1 MEVGDRRG
9 VPARERLTVAG
20 AASSPVAGAVPGGAA
35 RAPPVRR
42 LPVSA
47 QPAGDPAGRPSG
59 PRTLGPVTS
68 DTSHR
73 PAPGGSGSPATGPA
87 VPVAPLQD
95 GFGRVVRDLRVSVTD
110 VCNLRCTYCL
120 PESGVA
126 WLPKDERLDDDE
138 TVRLVEVLAGLGVR
152 TVRVTGGEPL
162 ARAHLPALIER
173 IDAVEGIEEISM
185 TTNGVLLA
193 RHADALVAAGVS
205 RFNVSIDSV
214 HRERFADVTRR
225 DVLPAVL
232 EGLAALDRHR
242 VVRPD
247 GSRGGVE
254 VKLNAVALKGV
265 TEREAVDLVGFAR
278 ERGLQLRFI
287 EVMPLDADG
296 AWTEDHVL
304 TGEEVR
310 ALIHARWPVD
320 ALERAPSSTARVFRF
335 RDGSGEVGFVS
346 SVTESFC
353 ADCDRLRLTADGQL
367 RTCLF
372 SHDETDLR
380 GALRAGASDD
390 ELVMMIRR
398 AVAGKQWGHEMH
410 KPGFR
415 PPARPMSAIGG

>member
-1 MEVGDRRG
+1 MTPDTTG
-9 VPARERLTVAG
+9 AR
-20 AASSPVAGAVPGGAA
+20 SPVRA
-35 RAPPVRR
+35 APPV
-42 LPVSA
+42 A
-47 QPAGDPAGRPSG
+47 APA
-59 PRTLGPVTS
+59 
-68 DTSHR
+68 
-73 PAPGGSGSPATGPA
+73 ATATHPDA
-87 VPVAPLQD
+87 TTVAPLQD

-120 PESGVA
+120 PESGIQ

-152 TVRVTGGEPL
+152 TVRITGGEPL

-173 IDAVEGIEEISM
+173 IDAVPGIEEISM
-185 TTNGVLLA
+185 TTNGVLLS
-193 RHADALVAAGVS
+193 RHADALVAAGVD
-205 RFNVSIDSV
+205 RFNVSIDSANPA
-214 HRERFADVTRR
+214 RFAELTRR

-232 EGLAALDRHR
+232 RGLEALDRHD
-242 VVRPD
+242 V
-247 GSRGGVE
+247 G
-254 VKLNAVALKGV
+254 VKLNAVALKGI
-265 TEREAVDLVGFAR
+265 TEHECVDLVGFAR

-287 EVMPLDADG
+287 EVMPLDASGD
-296 AWTEDHVL
+296 WTEDHVL

-310 ALIHARWPVD
+310 ALIHERWPVD

-335 RDGSGEVGFVS
+335 RDGGGEVGFIS

-353 ADCDRLRLTADGQL
+353 GDCDRLRLTADGQL

-380 GALRAGASDD
+380 TALRDGSTDE
-390 ELVMMIRR
+390 ELVRMIRT

-415 PPARPMSAIGG
+415 PPDRPMSAIGG

>member
-1 MEVGDRRG
+1 MTPE
-9 VPARERLTVAG
+9 PTG
-20 AASSPVAGAVPGGAA
+20 AATPAL
-35 RAPPVRR
+35 AP
-42 LPVSA
+42 
-47 QPAGDPAGRPSG
+47 RP
-59 PRTLGPVTS
+59 
-68 DTSHR
+68 
-73 PAPGGSGSPATGPA
+73 
-87 VPVAPLQD
+87 PVAPLSD
-95 GFGRVVRDLRVSVTD
+95 GFGRVVTDLRVSVTD

-120 PESGVA
+120 PESGIS

-152 TVRVTGGEPL
+152 TVRITGGEPL

-173 IDAVEGIEEISM
+173 IAAVEGIEEISM
-185 TTNGVLLA
+185 TTNGVRLA

-214 HRERFADVTRR
+214 DQRRFAELTRR
-225 DVLPAVL
+225 DRLPAVL
-232 EGLAALDRHR
+232 EGIAALDRHR
-242 VVRPD
+242 SVRPD
-247 GSRGGVE
+247 GTRTGVE
-254 VKLNAVALKGV
+254 VKLNAVALKGI
-265 TEREAVDLVGFAR
+265 TEHECVDLVAFAR
-278 ERGLQLRFI
+278 ARGLQLRFI
-287 EVMPLDADG
+287 EVMPLDASG

-335 RDGSGEVGFVS
+335 RDGGGEVGFVS

-380 GALRAGASDD
+380 GALRDGASGD
-390 ELVMMIRR
+390 ELVAMIRR

-415 PPARPMSAIGG
+415 PPDRPMSAIGG

>member
-1 MEVGDRRG
+1 MTDPDP
-9 VPARERLTVAG
+9 VPSS
-20 AASSPVAGAVPGGAA
+20 AAAATPG
-35 RAPPVRR
+35 
-42 LPVSA
+42 
-47 QPAGDPAGRPSG
+47 
-59 PRTLGPVTS
+59 
-68 DTSHR
+68 
-73 PAPGGSGSPATGPA
+73 
-87 VPVAPLQD
+87 APLQD

-120 PESGVA
+120 PESGIS

-152 TVRVTGGEPL
+152 TVRITGGEPL

-173 IDAVEGIEEISM
+173 IDAVPGIEEISM

-193 RHADALVAAGVS
+193 RHADALVAAGVR

-214 HRERFADVTRR
+214 DQRRFAELTRR
-225 DVLPAVL
+225 DRLPAVL
-232 EGLAALDRHR
+232 EGIAALDRHR
-242 VVRPD
+242 GVAAGGHDARD
-247 GSRGGVE
+247 GVTGGGDVT
-254 VKLNAVALKGV
+254 VKLNAVALKGI
-265 TEREAVDLVGFAR
+265 TEHEAVDLVGFAR

-310 ALIHARWPVD
+310 AIVHERWPVD

-335 RDGSGEVGFVS
+335 RDGVGEVGFVS

-380 GALRAGASDD
+380 RALRAGASDD
-390 ELVMMIRR
+390 ELVAQIRR

-415 PPARPMSAIGG
+415 PPDRPMSAIGG

>member
-1 MEVGDRRG
+1 MS
-9 VPARERLTVAG
+9 PERTG
-20 AASSPVAGAVPGGAA
+20 TSQAAF
-35 RAPPVRR
+35 AP
-42 LPVSA
+42 
-47 QPAGDPAGRPSG
+47 RPS
-59 PRTLGPVTS
+59 
-68 DTSHR
+68 
-73 PAPGGSGSPATGPA
+73 
-87 VPVAPLQD
+87 VPPLAD
-95 GFGRVVRDLRVSVTD
+95 GFGRVVTDLRVSVTD

-120 PESGVA
+120 PESGIS

-162 ARAHLPALIER
+162 ARAHLPALVER
-173 IDAVEGIEEISM
+173 LDAVEGIEEISM

-214 HRERFADVTRR
+214 DQRRFAELTRR
-225 DVLPAVL
+225 DRLPAVL
-232 EGLAALDRHR
+232 EGIAALDRHD
-242 VVRPD
+242 VL
-247 GSRGGVE
+247 
-254 VKLNAVALKGV
+254 VKLNAVALKGI
-265 TEREAVDLVGFAR
+265 TEHECVDLVAFAR

-310 ALIHARWPVD
+310 ALIHERWPVD
-320 ALERAPSSTARVFRF
+320 ALDREPSSTARVFRF
-335 RDGSGEVGFVS
+335 RDGGGEVGFVS
-346 SVTESFC
+346 SVTQSFC
-353 ADCDRLRLTADGQL
+353 GDCDRLRLTADGQL

-380 GALRAGASDD
+380 GALRSGASDD
-390 ELVMMIRR
+390 ELVGMIRR

-415 PPARPMSAIGG
+415 PPERPMSAIGG

>member
-1 MEVGDRRG
+1 M
-9 VPARERLTVAG
+9 T
-20 AASSPVAGAVPGGAA
+20 
-35 RAPPVRR
+35 
-42 LPVSA
+42 
-47 QPAGDPAGRPSG
+47 DPAPSS
-59 PRTLGPVTS
+59 TL
-68 DTSHR
+68 
-73 PAPGGSGSPATGPA
+73 AAT
-87 VPVAPLQD
+87 PVAPLQD

-120 PESGVA
+120 PESGIS

-138 TVRLVEVLAGLGVR
+138 TVRLVELLAGLGVR
-152 TVRVTGGEPL
+152 TVRITGGEPL

-173 IDAVEGIEEISM
+173 IDAVPGIEEISM

-214 HRERFADVTRR
+214 DQRRFAELTRR
-225 DVLPAVL
+225 DRLPAVL
-232 EGLAALDRHR
+232 EGIAALDRHR
-242 VVRPD
+242 APRTD
-247 GSRGGVE
+247 GPGVPPEDGGASGATGRGGVT
-254 VKLNAVALKGV
+254 VKLNAVALKGI
-265 TEREAVDLVGFAR
+265 TEHEAVDLVGFAR

-287 EVMPLDADG
+287 EVMPLDASG

-310 ALIHARWPVD
+310 AIVHERWPVD

-335 RDGSGEVGFVS
+335 RDGAGEVGFVS

-380 GALRAGASDD
+380 GALRAGASDA
-390 ELVMMIRR
+390 ELVAMVRR

-415 PPARPMSAIGG
+415 PPDRPMSAIGG

>member
-1 MEVGDRRG
+1 MADPR
-9 VPARERLTVAG
+9 
-20 AASSPVAGAVPGGAA
+20 PG
-35 RAPPVRR
+35 
-42 LPVSA
+42 
-47 QPAGDPAGRPSG
+47 
-59 PRTLGPVTS
+59 RT
-68 DTSHR
+68 
-73 PAPGGSGSPATGPA
+73 ASPAEMLGGLL
-87 VPVAPLQD
+87 VD

-120 PESGVA
+120 PESGIS

-152 TVRVTGGEPL
+152 TVRITGGEPL
-162 ARAHLPALIER
+162 ARAHLPALVER
-173 IDAVEGIEEISM
+173 LDAVDGIEELSM

-214 HRERFADVTRR
+214 DQRRFAELTRR
-225 DVLPAVL
+225 DRLPAVL
-232 EGLAALDRHR
+232 EGIAALDRHD
-242 VVRPD
+242 VL
-247 GSRGGVE
+247 
-254 VKLNAVALKGV
+254 VKLNAVALKGI
-265 TEREAVDLVGFAR
+265 TEHECVDLVAFAR
-278 ERGLQLRFI
+278 ARGLQLRFI

-310 ALIHARWPVD
+310 ALIHERWPVD
-320 ALERAPSSTARVFRF
+320 ALEREPSSTARVFRF
-335 RDGSGEVGFVS
+335 RDGGGEVGFVS
-346 SVTESFC
+346 SVTQSFC
-353 ADCDRLRLTADGQL
+353 GDCDRLRLTADGQL

-380 GALRAGASDD
+380 GALRSGASDA
-390 ELVMMIRR
+390 ELVAMIRR

-415 PPARPMSAIGG
+415 PPDRPMSAIGG

>member
-1 MEVGDRRG
+1 V
-9 VPARERLTVAG
+9 
-20 AASSPVAGAVPGGAA
+20 
-35 RAPPVRR
+35 
-42 LPVSA
+42 
-47 QPAGDPAGRPSG
+47 
-59 PRTLGPVTS
+59 VT
-68 DTSHR
+68 
-73 PAPGGSGSPATGPA
+73 
-87 VPVAPLQD
+87 
-95 GFGRVVRDLRVSVTD
+95 DLRVSVTD

-120 PESGVA
+120 PESGIA
-126 WLPKDERLDDDE
+126 WLPKDDRLDDDE
-138 TVRLVEVLAGLGVR
+138 TVRVVELLAGLGVR
-152 TVRVTGGEPL
+152 TVRITGGEPL

-214 HRERFADVTRR
+214 RPERFRELTRR

-232 EGLAALDRHR
+232 DGLAALDRH
-242 VVRPD
+242 D
-247 GSRGGVE
+247 VE
-254 VKLNAVALKGV
+254 VKLNAVALKGI
-265 TEREAVDLVGFAR
+265 TEHECVDLVAFAR

-287 EVMPLDADG
+287 EVMPLDASG
-296 AWTEDHVL
+296 SWSEDHVL
-304 TGEEVR
+304 SGEDVR

-320 ALERAPSSTARVFRF
+320 ALERTPSSTARVFRF
-335 RDGSGEVGFVS
+335 RDGAGEVGFIS

-380 GALRAGASDD
+380 GALRSGASDD
-390 ELVMMIRR
+390 ELVAMVRR

-415 PPARPMSAIGG
+415 PPERPMSAIGG

>member
-1 MEVGDRRG
+1 VTPDTTG
-9 VPARERLTVAG
+9 T
-20 AASSPVAGAVPGGAA
+20 SSPALAPRGESSPTRAA
-35 RAPPVRR
+35 
-42 LPVSA
+42 
-47 QPAGDPAGRPSG
+47 
-59 PRTLGPVTS
+59 
-68 DTSHR
+68 
-73 PAPGGSGSPATGPA
+73 
-87 VPVAPLQD
+87 APLQD

-120 PESGVA
+120 PESGIS

-173 IDAVEGIEEISM
+173 LDAVDGIEEISM

-193 RHADALVAAGVS
+193 RHADALVAAGVR

-214 HRERFADVTRR
+214 DQRRFAELTRR
-225 DVLPAVL
+225 DRLPAVL
-232 EGLAALDRHR
+232 EGIAALDRHR
-242 VVRPD
+242 GPDAAGRPGVV
-247 GSRGGVE
+247 
-254 VKLNAVALKGV
+254 VKLNAVALKGI
-265 TEREAVDLVGFAR
+265 TEHECVDLVAFAR
-278 ERGLQLRFI
+278 ERRLQLRFI

-310 ALIHARWPVD
+310 ALIHERWPVD

-335 RDGSGEVGFVS
+335 RDGGGEVGFVS

-353 ADCDRLRLTADGQL
+353 GDCDRLRLTADGQL

-390 ELVMMIRR
+390 ELVAMIRR

-415 PPARPMSAIGG
+415 PPDRPMSAIGG

>member
-1 MEVGDRRG
+1 VSPD
-9 VPARERLTVAG
+9 TTS
-20 AASSPVAGAVPGGAA
+20 ASS
-35 RAPPVRR
+35 RALAPRR
-42 LPVSA
+42 ST
-47 QPAGDPAGRPSG
+47 DP
-59 PRTLGPVTS
+59 LV
-68 DTSHR
+68 
-73 PAPGGSGSPATGPA
+73 
-87 VPVAPLQD
+87 D

-120 PESGVA
+120 PESGIS

-152 TVRVTGGEPL
+152 TVRITGGVPL

-214 HRERFADVTRR
+214 HPARFAELTRR

-232 EGLAALDRHR
+232 NGLAALDRHD
-242 VVRPD
+242 V
-247 GSRGGVE
+247 G
-254 VKLNAVALKGV
+254 VKLNAVALKGI
-265 TEREAVDLVGFAR
+265 TEHEAVDLVGFAR

-287 EVMPLDADG
+287 EVMPLDASG

-304 TGEEVR
+304 TGEDVR
-310 ALIHARWPVD
+310 ALIHERWPVD

-335 RDGSGEVGFVS
+335 RDGGGEVGFIS

-353 ADCDRLRLTADGQL
+353 GDCDRLRLTADGQL

-380 GALRAGASDD
+380 GALRSGASDA
-390 ELVMMIRR
+390 EIVAMVRR

-415 PPARPMSAIGG
+415 PPERPMSAIGG

>member
-1 MEVGDRRG
+1 MTPESRG
-9 VPARERLTVAG
+9 ATVPAPT
-20 AASSPVAGAVPGGAA
+20 
-35 RAPPVRR
+35 
-42 LPVSA
+42 
-47 QPAGDPAGRPSG
+47 
-59 PRTLGPVTS
+59 
-68 DTSHR
+68 
-73 PAPGGSGSPATGPA
+73 APG
-87 VPVAPLQD
+87 APLAD
-95 GFGRVVRDLRVSVTD
+95 GFGRVVTDLRVSVTD

-120 PESGVA
+120 PESGIA
-126 WLPKDERLDDDE
+126 WLPKDDRLDDDE
-138 TVRLVEVLAGLGVR
+138 TVRVVELLAGLGVR
-152 TVRVTGGEPL
+152 TVRITGGEPL

-173 IDAVEGIEEISM
+173 IDAVQGIEEISM

-214 HRERFADVTRR
+214 RPERFRELTRR

-232 EGLAALDRHR
+232 DGLAALDRH
-242 VVRPD
+242 D
-247 GSRGGVE
+247 VE
-254 VKLNAVALKGV
+254 VKLNAVALKGI
-265 TEREAVDLVGFAR
+265 TEHECVDLVAFAR

-287 EVMPLDADG
+287 EVMPLDASG
-296 AWTEDHVL
+296 AWSEDHVL
-304 TGEEVR
+304 SGEDVR

-320 ALERAPSSTARVFRF
+320 ALERTPSSTARVFRF
-335 RDGSGEVGFVS
+335 RDGTGEVGFIS

-380 GALRAGASDD
+380 GALRSGASDD
-390 ELVMMIRR
+390 ELVAMVRR

-415 PPARPMSAIGG
+415 PPERPMSAIGG

>member
-1 MEVGDRRG
+1 MTPD
-9 VPARERLTVAG
+9 TTG
-20 AASSPVAGAVPGGAA
+20 APSPLLAPRPEPSPTASPS
-35 RAPPVRR
+35 
-42 LPVSA
+42 
-47 QPAGDPAGRPSG
+47 RP
-59 PRTLGPVTS
+59 T
-68 DTSHR
+68 
-73 PAPGGSGSPATGPA
+73 
-87 VPVAPLQD
+87 APLQD
-95 GFGRVVRDLRVSVTD
+95 GFGRVVTDLRVSVTD

-120 PESGVA
+120 PESGIS

-152 TVRVTGGEPL
+152 TVRITGGEPL

-173 IDAVEGIEEISM
+173 IDAVDGIEELSM
-185 TTNGVLLA
+185 TTNGVRLA
-193 RHADALVAAGVS
+193 RHADALVAAGVR

-214 HRERFADVTRR
+214 DQRRFAELTRR
-225 DVLPAVL
+225 DRLPAVL
-232 EGLAALDRHR
+232 EGIAALDRHR
-242 VVRPD
+242 GP
-247 GSRGGVE
+247 GTAEVE

-265 TEREAVDLVGFAR
+265 TEHECLDLVAFAR
-278 ERGLQLRFI
+278 ERRLQLRFI
-287 EVMPLDADG
+287 EVMPLDASG

-320 ALERAPSSTARVFRF
+320 ALERVPSSTARVFRF
-335 RDGSGEVGFVS
+335 RDGAGEVGFVS

-380 GALRAGASDD
+380 GALRDGSSD
-390 ELVMMIRR
+390 EQLVGMIRR

-415 PPARPMSAIGG
+415 PPERPMSAIGG

>member
-1 MEVGDRRG
+1 M
-9 VPARERLTVAG
+9 T
-20 AASSPVAGAVPGGAA
+20 
-35 RAPPVRR
+35 
-42 LPVSA
+42 
-47 QPAGDPAGRPSG
+47 DPAPS
-59 PRTLGPVTS
+59 TA
-68 DTSHR
+68 
-73 PAPGGSGSPATGPA
+73 PAAPAT
-87 VPVAPLQD
+87 APLQD

-120 PESGVA
+120 PESGIS

-138 TVRLVEVLAGLGVR
+138 TVRIVEVLAGLGVR
-152 TVRVTGGEPL
+152 TVRITGGEPL

-173 IDAVEGIEEISM
+173 IDAVPGIEEISM

-214 HRERFADVTRR
+214 DQRRFAELTRR
-225 DVLPAVL
+225 DRLPAVL
-232 EGLAALDRHR
+232 EGIAALDRHR
-242 VVRPD
+242 SVGPD
-247 GSRGGVE
+247 GTAQGVG
-254 VKLNAVALKGV
+254 VKLNAVALKGI
-265 TEREAVDLVGFAR
+265 TEHEAIDLVGFAR

-287 EVMPLDADG
+287 EVMPLDASG

-310 ALIHARWPVD
+310 AIVHERWPVD

-335 RDGSGEVGFVS
+335 RDGGGEIGFVS

-380 GALRAGASDD
+380 GAVRAGASDE
-390 ELVMMIRR
+390 ELVAVIRR

-415 PPARPMSAIGG
+415 PPDRPMSAIGG

>member
-1 MEVGDRRG
+1 MPDSA
-9 VPARERLTVAG
+9 PST
-20 AASSPVAGAVPGGAA
+20 AAAA
-35 RAPPVRR
+35 
-42 LPVSA
+42 
-47 QPAGDPAGRPSG
+47 
-59 PRTLGPVTS
+59 
-68 DTSHR
+68 
-73 PAPGGSGSPATGPA
+73 PAT
-87 VPVAPLQD
+87 APLQD

-120 PESGVA
+120 PESGIS

-138 TVRLVEVLAGLGVR
+138 TVRIVGVLAGLGVR
-152 TVRVTGGEPL
+152 TVRITGGEPL

-173 IDAVEGIEEISM
+173 IDAVPGIDEISM

-214 HRERFADVTRR
+214 DQRRFAELTRR
-225 DVLPAVL
+225 DRLPAVL
-232 EGLAALDRHR
+232 EGIAALDRHR
-242 VVRPD
+242 SMGPD
-247 GSRGGVE
+247 GTVQGVG
-254 VKLNAVALKGV
+254 VKLNAVALKGI
-265 TEREAVDLVGFAR
+265 TEHEAIDLVGFAR

-287 EVMPLDADG
+287 EVMPLDASG

-310 ALIHARWPVD
+310 AIVHERWPVD

-335 RDGSGEVGFVS
+335 RDGGGEIGFVS

-380 GALRAGASDD
+380 GALRAGASDE
-390 ELVMMIRR
+390 ELVAVIRR

-415 PPARPMSAIGG
+415 PPDRPMSAIGG